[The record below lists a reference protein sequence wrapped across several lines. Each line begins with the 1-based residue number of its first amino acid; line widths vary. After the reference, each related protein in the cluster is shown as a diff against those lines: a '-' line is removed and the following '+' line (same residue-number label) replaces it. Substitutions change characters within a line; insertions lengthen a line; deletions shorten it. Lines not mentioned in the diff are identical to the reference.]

1 MAFGNKARIAA
12 LEARNAQLEQL
23 FGRADVRLDTYGPEL
38 AGIFGDTPTA
48 HSAGRWTSS
57 TTVRDIYGINVSN
70 VPGREQVSFMA
81 IKHAGAVKPF
91 VVSLHPGEHVDFDA
105 NDFADLEEWVN
116 AARTGQTLDPNRHD
130 QRAAKMFSLVG

>member
-70 VPGREQVSFMA
+70 VPVRRSWRTVSCIA
-81 IKHAGAVKPF
+81 AGPSSSRRAPRP
-91 VVSLHPGEHVDFDA
+91 SPSASGSTG
-105 NDFADLEEWVN
+105 N
-116 AARTGQTLDPNRHD
+116 A
-130 QRAAKMFSLVG
+130 F